1 MYRLSSLVFATLL
14 ITSASAYAGDTPDPS
29 ASQGEPA
36 LPSGSKADAPGTPPA
51 SNSTNTSKEGGKSAV
66 ETTPIEESKGKPKVE

>member
-1 MYRLSSLVFATLL
+1 MYRLFSLLFVALL
-14 ITSASAYAGDTPDPS
+14 VSSASAFAGDTPDPS

-36 LPSGSKADAPGTPPA
+36 LPSGSKADAPSKPPA
-51 SNSTNTSKEGGKSAV
+51 NNSTNTSKEGDQDAV